1 MISLS
6 SICRIILINPSKKCV
21 CQSNQSG
28 ASYLRNLIED
38 FRKLK
43 SLDTSLTWQADIE
56 ILPIVIVNLSFQFTC
71 MTIVDCH

>member
-6 SICRIILINPSKKCV
+6 SICRIILINPSKKIV

-28 ASYLRNLIED
+28 TSYLRNLIKD
-38 FRKLK
+38 FRKFK

-56 ILPIVIVNLSFQFTC
+56 ILLIVILNL
-71 MTIVDCH
+71 